1 MKKVKEIIL
10 FMIIAYI
17 SCFIVKMIF
26 HHFVFDVQYLL
37 DSVFTTIGV
46 SIGWFGYEYVHNKK
60 EEKKD
65 NNEKIN

>member
-26 HHFVFDVQYLL
+26 HRFVFDVQYLV
-37 DSVFTTIGV
+37 DSLFTTIGV
-46 SIGWFGYEYVHNKK
+46 SLGCVHNKK